1 MLFDVETQNVPA
13 ATRKQLNLQAGGLIF
28 TILAV
33 AALQLPWRLERWSVL
48 EWGGVG
54 ALVAFA
60 VAFGA
65 TVLMIEYGAGFLE
78 RILLILLQITIV
90 VIAFDRL
97 RYYPGIAFTVPALL
111 IVVATQIA
119 TLFRDWVAMVLVVVS
134 SVAFWAV
141 SLLHMPWP
149 GNVLPTLVLV
159 AFQLYA
165 VSIITSRVEVD
176 RARGELARS
185 NAELVSMQSF
195 VAETV
200 RDRERLRIARDLH
213 DVTGHK
219 LTALKINLQI
229 MQQQPRVPED
239 AQLRDLVDRAAQI
252 ADDLLAD
259 TRVIVRQISGAEGL
273 ALGEALNKLANLLPE
288 GMITV
293 EFEENLRV
301 QSGEVARLLLRAGQE
316 GVSNALR
323 HGGATRIRLSLRRI
337 ADRFVLRVVDN
348 GRGLR
353 GKPAGFGRSQLA
365 ARVQE
370 LGGEYRLVDQ
380 AAAGGSG
387 CELEITLPD
396 GAAPSG

>member
-1 MLFDVETQNVPA
+1 MLFDLETQNVPT
-13 ATRKQLNLQAGGLIF
+13 ATRKQLNLQAAVLIF

-33 AALQLPWRLERWSVL
+33 AALQLPWRLEDWTAL

-54 ALVAFA
+54 ALVSFA
-60 VAFGA
+60 AAFGA
-65 TVLMIEYGAGFLE
+65 TVLMIEYGANSIE
-78 RILLILLQITIV
+78 RILLILLQIAIV
-90 VIAFDRL
+90 VIAFDRF
-97 RYYPGIAFTVPALL
+97 RNYPGLVYTVPALL
-111 IVVATQIA
+111 IVVATQFA
-119 TLFRDWVAMVLVVVS
+119 TLFRDWVATLLIVIS
-134 SVAFWAV
+134 SLAFWGV
-141 SLLHMPWP
+141 SLINMPWP
-149 GNVLPTLVLV
+149 GALLPTLVLI
-159 AFQLYA
+159 AFQGYA
-165 VSIITSRVEVD
+165 VSIIASRVEVD

-229 MQQQPRVPED
+229 MQQRVKDNAE
-239 AQLRDLVDRAAQI
+239 LRDFVDRSAQI
-252 ADDLLAD
+252 ADDLLSD

-273 ALGEALNKLANLLPE
+273 ALGESLTKLASLLPD

-293 EFEENLRV
+293 ELEDGLRV

-316 GVSNALR
+316 GTSNALR
-323 HGGATRIRLSLRRI
+323 HGGANRIQLSLRRI
-337 ADRFVLRVVDN
+337 ADRFVMRIIDN

-365 ARVQE
+365 ARVKE
-370 LGGEYRLVDQ
+370 LNGEYRLIDH
-380 AAAGGSG
+380 AATGGTG

-396 GAAPSG
+396 EASPNA

>member
-1 MLFDVETQNVPA
+1 MLFDLESQNVPA
-13 ATRKQLNLQAGGLIF
+13 ATRKQLNLQAAGLIL

-33 AALQLPWRLERWSVL
+33 AALQLPWRLEDWTVL

-60 VAFGA
+60 IAFGA
-65 TVLMIEYGAGFLE
+65 TVLMIEYGANSLE

-90 VIAFDRL
+90 VIAFDRF
-97 RYYPGIAFTVPALL
+97 RNYPGLVYTVPALL
-111 IVVATQIA
+111 IVVATQFA
-119 TLFRDWVAMVLVVVS
+119 TLFRDWVATLLIVIS
-134 SVAFWAV
+134 SLAFWGV
-141 SLLHMPWP
+141 SLINMPWP
-149 GNVLPTLVLV
+149 GALLPTLVLI
-159 AFQLYA
+159 AFQGYA
-165 VSIITSRVEVD
+165 VSIIASRVEVD

-229 MQQQPRVPED
+229 MQQRVKDNAE
-239 AQLRDLVDRAAQI
+239 LRDFVDRSAQI
-252 ADDLLAD
+252 ADDLLSD

-273 ALGEALNKLANLLPE
+273 ALNEALQKLATLLPE

-293 EFEENLRV
+293 ELEDDLRV

-323 HGGATRIRLSLRRI
+323 HGGATRIQLSLRRI
-337 ADRFVLRVVDN
+337 ADRFVLRIIDN

-365 ARVQE
+365 ARVKD
-370 LGGEYRLVDQ
+370 LNGEYRLLDH
-380 AAAGGSG
+380 AATGGSG

-396 GAAPSG
+396 EASPNA

>member
-1 MLFDVETQNVPA
+1 MLFDLESQNVPA
-13 ATRKQLNLQAGGLIF
+13 ATRKQLNLQAAGLIL

-33 AALQLPWRLERWSVL
+33 AALQLPWRLEDWTVL

-60 VAFGA
+60 IAFGA
-65 TVLMIEYGAGFLE
+65 TVLMIEYGANSLE

-90 VIAFDRL
+90 VIAFDRF
-97 RYYPGIAFTVPALL
+97 RNYPGLVYTVPALL
-111 IVVATQIA
+111 IVVATQFA
-119 TLFRDWVAMVLVVVS
+119 TLFRDWVATLLIVIS
-134 SVAFWAV
+134 SLAFWGV
-141 SLLHMPWP
+141 SLINMPWP
-149 GNVLPTLVLV
+149 GALLPTLVLI
-159 AFQLYA
+159 AFQGYA
-165 VSIITSRVEVD
+165 VSIIASRVEVD

-229 MQQQPRVPED
+229 MQQRVKDNAE
-239 AQLRDLVDRAAQI
+239 LRDFVDRSAQI
-252 ADDLLAD
+252 ADDLLSD

-273 ALGEALNKLANLLPE
+273 ALNEALQKLATLLPE

-293 EFEENLRV
+293 ELEDDLRV

-323 HGGATRIRLSLRRI
+323 HGGATRIQLSLRRI
-337 ADRFVLRVVDN
+337 ADRFVLRIIDN

-365 ARVQE
+365 ARVKD
-370 LGGEYRLVDQ
+370 LNGEYRLLDH
-380 AAAGGSG
+380 AASGGSG

-396 GAAPSG
+396 EAAPNA

>member
-1 MLFDVETQNVPA
+1 MLFDLETQNVPA
-13 ATRKQLNLQAGGLIF
+13 ETRKQLNLQALGLIL

-33 AALQLPWRLERWSVL
+33 AALQLPWRLEDWSAL

-54 ALVAFA
+54 ALLAFT

-65 TVLMIEYGAGFLE
+65 TVLMIEYGANSIE
-78 RILLILLQITIV
+78 RVLLILLQITIV
-90 VIAFDRL
+90 VIAFDRF
-97 RYYPGIAFTVPALL
+97 RNYPGLMYTVPALL

-119 TLFRDWVAMVLVVVS
+119 TLFRDWVATLLIVIS
-134 SVAFWAV
+134 SVAFWGV
-141 SLLHMPWP
+141 SLINMPWP
-149 GNVLPTLVLV
+149 GAILPTLVLI
-159 AFQLYA
+159 AFQGYA
-165 VSIITSRVEVD
+165 VSIIASRIEVD

-229 MQQQPRVPED
+229 MQQRVKESPELKD
-239 AQLRDLVDRAAQI
+239 FVDRSAQI

-259 TRVIVRQISGAEGL
+259 TRIIVRQISDSEGL
-273 ALGEALNKLANLLPE
+273 ALKESLQKLATLLPD

-293 EFEENLRV
+293 ELEEGLRV
-301 QSGEVARLLLRAGQE
+301 QSGEVARLLLRASQE

-323 HGGATRIRLSLRRI
+323 HGGASRISLSLRRI
-337 ADRFVLRVVDN
+337 ADRFVLRVIDN

-365 ARVQE
+365 ARVKE
-370 LGGEYRLVDQ
+370 MAGEYRLTDH

-396 GAAPSG
+396 NAAPNA

>member
-1 MLFDVETQNVPA
+1 MLFDLESQNVPA
-13 ATRKQLNLQAGGLIF
+13 ATRKQLNLQAAGLIL

-33 AALQLPWRLERWSVL
+33 AALQLPWRLEDWTVL
-48 EWGGVG
+48 EWGGAG

-60 VAFGA
+60 IAFGA
-65 TVLMIEYGAGFLE
+65 TVLMIEYGANSLE

-90 VIAFDRL
+90 VIAFDRF
-97 RYYPGIAFTVPALL
+97 RDYPGLVYTVPALL
-111 IVVATQIA
+111 IVVATQFA
-119 TLFRDWVAMVLVVVS
+119 TLFRDWVATLLIVIS
-134 SVAFWAV
+134 SLAFWGV
-141 SLLHMPWP
+141 SLINMPWP
-149 GNVLPTLVLV
+149 GALLPTLVLI
-159 AFQLYA
+159 AFQGYA
-165 VSIITSRVEVD
+165 VSIIASRVEVD

-229 MQQQPRVPED
+229 MQQRVKDNAE
-239 AQLRDLVDRAAQI
+239 LRDFVDRSTQI
-252 ADDLLAD
+252 ADDLLSD
-259 TRVIVRQISGAEGL
+259 TRVIVRQISGSEGL
-273 ALGEALNKLANLLPE
+273 ALGESLQKLATLLPE

-293 EFEENLRV
+293 ELEEDLRV

-323 HGGATRIRLSLRRI
+323 HGGATRIQLSLRKI
-337 ADRFVLRVVDN
+337 ADRFVLRIIDN

-365 ARVQE
+365 ARVKD
-370 LGGEYRLVDQ
+370 LNGEYRLIDH
-380 AAAGGSG
+380 AATGGTG

-396 GAAPSG
+396 EASPNA

>member
-1 MLFDVETQNVPA
+1 MLFDLETQNVPA
-13 ATRKQLNLQAGGLIF
+13 ATRKQLNLQAAGLIF

-33 AALQLPWRLERWSVL
+33 AALQLPWRLEDWTLL

-54 ALVAFA
+54 ALVSFA
-60 VAFGA
+60 AAFGA
-65 TVLMIEYGAGFLE
+65 TVLMIEYGANSIE
-78 RILLILLQITIV
+78 RILLILLQIAIV
-90 VIAFDRL
+90 VIAFDRF
-97 RYYPGIAFTVPALL
+97 RNYPGLVYTVPALL
-111 IVVATQIA
+111 IVVATQFA
-119 TLFRDWVAMVLVVVS
+119 TLFRDWVATLLIVIS
-134 SVAFWAV
+134 SLAFWGV
-141 SLLHMPWP
+141 SLINMPWP
-149 GNVLPTLVLV
+149 GALLPTLVLI
-159 AFQLYA
+159 AFQGYA
-165 VSIITSRVEVD
+165 VSIIASRVEVD

-229 MQQQPRVPED
+229 MQQRVKDNAE
-239 AQLRDLVDRAAQI
+239 LRDFVDRSAQI
-252 ADDLLAD
+252 ADDLLSD

-273 ALGEALNKLANLLPE
+273 ALGESLTKLASLLPD

-293 EFEENLRV
+293 ELEEGLRV

-316 GVSNALR
+316 GTSNALR
-323 HGGATRIRLSLRRI
+323 HGGANRIQLSLRRI
-337 ADRFVLRVVDN
+337 ADRFVMRIIDN

-365 ARVQE
+365 ARVKE
-370 LGGEYRLVDQ
+370 LNGEYRLIDH
-380 AAAGGSG
+380 AATGGTG

-396 GAAPSG
+396 EASPNA

>member
-1 MLFDVETQNVPA
+1 MLFDLESQNVPA
-13 ATRKQLNLQAGGLIF
+13 ATRKQLNLQAAGLIL

-33 AALQLPWRLERWSVL
+33 AALQLPWRLEDWTVL

-60 VAFGA
+60 IAFGA
-65 TVLMIEYGAGFLE
+65 TVLMIEYGANSLE

-90 VIAFDRL
+90 VIAFDRF
-97 RYYPGIAFTVPALL
+97 RNYPGLVYTVPALL
-111 IVVATQIA
+111 IVVATQFA
-119 TLFRDWVAMVLVVVS
+119 TLFRDWVATLLIVIS
-134 SVAFWAV
+134 SLAFWGV
-141 SLLHMPWP
+141 SLINMPWP
-149 GNVLPTLVLV
+149 GALLPTLVLI
-159 AFQLYA
+159 AFQGYA
-165 VSIITSRVEVD
+165 VSIIASRVEVD

-229 MQQQPRVPED
+229 MQQRVKDSPELKD
-239 AQLRDLVDRAAQI
+239 FVDRSAQI

-273 ALGEALNKLANLLPE
+273 ALNESLQKLATLLPE

-293 EFEENLRV
+293 ELEDDLRV

-323 HGGATRIRLSLRRI
+323 HGGATRIQLSLRRI
-337 ADRFVLRVVDN
+337 ADRFVLRIIDN

-365 ARVQE
+365 ARVKD
-370 LGGEYRLVDQ
+370 LNGDYRLIDH
-380 AAAGGSG
+380 AAAGGTG
-387 CELEITLPD
+387 CELEITLTDEASPN
-396 GAAPSG
+396 A

>member
-1 MLFDVETQNVPA
+1 MLFDLETQNVPA
-13 ATRKQLNLQAGGLIF
+13 ATRKQLNLQAAGLIL

-33 AALQLPWRLERWSVL
+33 AALQLPWRLEAWTVL

-54 ALVAFA
+54 ALIAFA
-60 VAFGA
+60 IAFGA
-65 TVLMIEYGAGFLE
+65 TVLMIEYGANSLE

-90 VIAFDRL
+90 VIAFDRF
-97 RYYPGIAFTVPALL
+97 RNYPGLVYTVPALL
-111 IVVATQIA
+111 IVVATQFA
-119 TLFRDWVAMVLVVVS
+119 TLFRDWVATLLIVIS
-134 SVAFWAV
+134 SLAFWGV
-141 SLLHMPWP
+141 SLINMPWP
-149 GNVLPTLVLV
+149 GALLPTLVLI
-159 AFQLYA
+159 AFQGYA
-165 VSIITSRVEVD
+165 VSIIASRVEVD

-229 MQQQPRVPED
+229 MQQRVKDNQE
-239 AQLRDLVDRAAQI
+239 LRDFVDRSAQI
-252 ADDLLAD
+252 ADDLLSD
-259 TRVIVRQISGAEGL
+259 TRIIVRQISGSEGL
-273 ALGEALNKLANLLPE
+273 ALNESLQKLATLLPE

-293 EFEENLRV
+293 ELEEDLRV

-323 HGGATRIRLSLRRI
+323 HGGATRIQLSLRKI
-337 ADRFVLRVVDN
+337 ADRFVLRILDN

-365 ARVQE
+365 ARVKD
-370 LGGEYRLVDQ
+370 LNGEYRLIDH
-380 AAAGGSG
+380 AATGGSG

-396 GAAPSG
+396 EGSPNA

>member
-1 MLFDVETQNVPA
+1 MLFDLETQNVPT
-13 ATRKQLNLQAGGLIF
+13 ATRKQLNLQAAVLIF

-33 AALQLPWRLERWSVL
+33 AALQLPWRLEDWTAL

-54 ALVAFA
+54 ALVSFA
-60 VAFGA
+60 AAFGA
-65 TVLMIEYGAGFLE
+65 TVLMIEYGANSIE
-78 RILLILLQITIV
+78 RILLILLQIAIV
-90 VIAFDRL
+90 VIAFDRF
-97 RYYPGIAFTVPALL
+97 RNYPGLVYTVPALL
-111 IVVATQIA
+111 IVVATQFA
-119 TLFRDWVAMVLVVVS
+119 TLFRDWVATLLIVIS
-134 SVAFWAV
+134 SLAFWGV
-141 SLLHMPWP
+141 SLINMPWP
-149 GNVLPTLVLV
+149 GALLPTLVLI
-159 AFQLYA
+159 AFQGYA
-165 VSIITSRVEVD
+165 VSIIASRVEVD

-229 MQQQPRVPED
+229 MQQRVKDNAE
-239 AQLRDLVDRAAQI
+239 LRDFVDRSAQI
-252 ADDLLAD
+252 ADDLLSD

-273 ALGEALNKLANLLPE
+273 ALGESLAKLASLLPD

-293 EFEENLRV
+293 ELEDGLRV

-316 GVSNALR
+316 GTSNALR
-323 HGGATRIRLSLRRI
+323 HGGANRIQLSLRRI
-337 ADRFVLRVVDN
+337 ADRFVMRIIDN

-365 ARVQE
+365 ARVKE
-370 LGGEYRLVDQ
+370 LNGEYRLIDH
-380 AAAGGSG
+380 AATGGTG

-396 GAAPSG
+396 EASPNA

>member
-1 MLFDVETQNVPA
+1 MLFDLETQNVPA
-13 ATRKQLNLQAGGLIF
+13 ATRKQLNLQAAVLIF

-33 AALQLPWRLERWSVL
+33 AALQLPWRLEDWTAL

-54 ALVAFA
+54 ALVSFA
-60 VAFGA
+60 AVFGA
-65 TVLMIEYGAGFLE
+65 TVLMIEYGANSIE
-78 RILLILLQITIV
+78 RILLILLQIAIV
-90 VIAFDRL
+90 VIAFDRF
-97 RYYPGIAFTVPALL
+97 RNYPGLVYTVPALL
-111 IVVATQIA
+111 IVVATQFA
-119 TLFRDWVAMVLVVVS
+119 TLFRDWVATLLIVIS
-134 SVAFWAV
+134 SLAFWGV
-141 SLLHMPWP
+141 SLINMPWP
-149 GNVLPTLVLV
+149 GALLPTLVLI
-159 AFQLYA
+159 AFQGYA
-165 VSIITSRVEVD
+165 VSIIASRVEVD

-229 MQQQPRVPED
+229 MQQRVKDNAE
-239 AQLRDLVDRAAQI
+239 LRDFVDRAAQI
-252 ADDLLAD
+252 ADDLLSD

-273 ALGEALNKLANLLPE
+273 ALGESLTKLASLLPD

-293 EFEENLRV
+293 ELEEGLRV

-316 GVSNALR
+316 GTSNALR
-323 HGGATRIRLSLRRI
+323 HGGANRIQLSLRRI
-337 ADRFVLRVVDN
+337 ADRFVMRIIDN

-365 ARVQE
+365 ARVKE
-370 LGGEYRLVDQ
+370 LNGEYRLIDH
-380 AAAGGSG
+380 AATGGTG

-396 GAAPSG
+396 EVSPNA

>member
-1 MLFDVETQNVPA
+1 MLFDLETQNVPA
-13 ATRKQLNLQAGGLIF
+13 ATRKQLNLQAAGLIL

-33 AALQLPWRLERWSVL
+33 AALQLPWRLEAWTVL

-54 ALVAFA
+54 ALIAFA
-60 VAFGA
+60 IAFGA
-65 TVLMIEYGAGFLE
+65 TVLMIEYGANSLE

-90 VIAFDRL
+90 VIAFDRF
-97 RYYPGIAFTVPALL
+97 RNYPGLVYTVPALL
-111 IVVATQIA
+111 IVVATQFA
-119 TLFRDWVAMVLVVVS
+119 TLFRDWVATLLIVIS
-134 SVAFWAV
+134 SLAFWGV
-141 SLLHMPWP
+141 SLINMPWP
-149 GNVLPTLVLV
+149 GALLPTLVLI
-159 AFQLYA
+159 AFQGYA
-165 VSIITSRVEVD
+165 VSIIASRVEVD

-229 MQQQPRVPED
+229 MQQRVKDNVE
-239 AQLRDLVDRAAQI
+239 LRDFVDRSAQI
-252 ADDLLAD
+252 ADDLLSD
-259 TRVIVRQISGAEGL
+259 TRIIVRQISGAEGL
-273 ALGEALNKLANLLPE
+273 ALNESLQKLATLLPE

-293 EFEENLRV
+293 ELEEDLRV

-323 HGGATRIRLSLRRI
+323 HGGATRIQLSLRKI
-337 ADRFVLRVVDN
+337 ADRFVLRILDN

-365 ARVQE
+365 ARVKD
-370 LGGEYRLVDQ
+370 LNGEYRLIDH
-380 AAAGGSG
+380 AATGGSG

-396 GAAPSG
+396 EGSPNA

>member
-1 MLFDVETQNVPA
+1 MLFDLETQNVPA
-13 ATRKQLNLQAGGLIF
+13 ATRKQLNLQAAGLIF

-33 AALQLPWRLERWSVL
+33 AALQLPWRLEDWTLL

-54 ALVAFA
+54 ALVSFA
-60 VAFGA
+60 AVFGA
-65 TVLMIEYGAGFLE
+65 TVLMIEYGANSIE
-78 RILLILLQITIV
+78 RILLILLQIAIV
-90 VIAFDRL
+90 VIAFDRF
-97 RYYPGIAFTVPALL
+97 RNYPGLVYTVPALL
-111 IVVATQIA
+111 IVVATQFA
-119 TLFRDWVAMVLVVVS
+119 TLFRDWVATLLIVIS
-134 SVAFWAV
+134 SLAFWGV
-141 SLLHMPWP
+141 SLINMPWP
-149 GNVLPTLVLV
+149 GALLPTLVLI
-159 AFQLYA
+159 AFQGYA
-165 VSIITSRVEVD
+165 VSIIASRVEVD

-229 MQQQPRVPED
+229 MQQRVKDNAE
-239 AQLRDLVDRAAQI
+239 LRDFVDRSAQI
-252 ADDLLAD
+252 ADDLLSD

-273 ALGEALNKLANLLPE
+273 ALGESLAKLASLLPD

-293 EFEENLRV
+293 ELEDGLRV

-316 GVSNALR
+316 GTSNALR
-323 HGGATRIRLSLRRI
+323 HGGANRIQLSLRRI
-337 ADRFVLRVVDN
+337 ADRFVMRIIDN

-365 ARVQE
+365 ARVKE
-370 LGGEYRLVDQ
+370 LNGEYRLIDH
-380 AAAGGSG
+380 AATGGTG

-396 GAAPSG
+396 EASPNA

>member
-1 MLFDVETQNVPA
+1 MLFDLETQNVPA
-13 ATRKQLNLQAGGLIF
+13 ATRKQLNLQAAGLIF

-33 AALQLPWRLERWSVL
+33 AALQLPWRLEDWTVL

-65 TVLMIEYGAGFLE
+65 TVLMIEYGANSIE
-78 RILLILLQITIV
+78 RILLILLQIAIV
-90 VIAFDRL
+90 VIAFDRF
-97 RYYPGIAFTVPALL
+97 RNYPGLVYTVPALL
-111 IVVATQIA
+111 IVVATQFA
-119 TLFRDWVAMVLVVVS
+119 TLFRDWVATLLIVVS
-134 SVAFWAV
+134 SLAFWGV
-141 SLLHMPWP
+141 SLINMPWP
-149 GNVLPTLVLV
+149 GALLPTLVLI
-159 AFQLYA
+159 AFQGYA
-165 VSIITSRVEVD
+165 VSIISSRVEVD

-229 MQQQPRVPED
+229 MQQRVKDNQE
-239 AQLRDLVDRAAQI
+239 LRDFVDRSAQI

-273 ALGEALNKLANLLPE
+273 ALNEALQKLATLLPE

-293 EFEENLRV
+293 ELEEDLRV

-323 HGGATRIRLSLRRI
+323 HGGATRIQLSLRRI
-337 ADRFVLRVVDN
+337 ADRFVLRILDN

-365 ARVQE
+365 ARVKD
-370 LGGEYRLVDQ
+370 LNGEYRLIDH
-380 AAAGGSG
+380 AASGGSG
-387 CELEITLPD
+387 CELEITVAD
-396 GAAPSG
+396 EAPPNG

>member
-1 MLFDVETQNVPA
+1 MLFDLETQNVPT
-13 ATRKQLNLQAGGLIF
+13 ATRKQLNLQAAVLIF

-33 AALQLPWRLERWSVL
+33 AALQLPWRLEDWTAL

-54 ALVAFA
+54 ALVSFA
-60 VAFGA
+60 AAFGA
-65 TVLMIEYGAGFLE
+65 TVLMIEYGANSIE
-78 RILLILLQITIV
+78 RILLILLQIAIV
-90 VIAFDRL
+90 VIAFDRF
-97 RYYPGIAFTVPALL
+97 RNYPGLVYTVPALL
-111 IVVATQIA
+111 IVVATQFA
-119 TLFRDWVAMVLVVVS
+119 TLFRDWVATLLIVIS
-134 SVAFWAV
+134 SLAFWGV
-141 SLLHMPWP
+141 SLINMPWP
-149 GNVLPTLVLV
+149 GALLPTLVLI
-159 AFQLYA
+159 AFQGYA
-165 VSIITSRVEVD
+165 VSIIASRVEVD

-229 MQQQPRVPED
+229 MQQRVKDNAE
-239 AQLRDLVDRAAQI
+239 LRDFVDRSAQI
-252 ADDLLAD
+252 ADDLLSD

-273 ALGEALNKLANLLPE
+273 ALGESLTKLASLLPD

-293 EFEENLRV
+293 ELEEGLRV

-316 GVSNALR
+316 GTSNALR
-323 HGGATRIRLSLRRI
+323 HGGANRIQLSLRRI
-337 ADRFVLRVVDN
+337 ADRFVMRIIDN

-365 ARVQE
+365 ARVKE
-370 LGGEYRLVDQ
+370 LNGEYRLIDH
-380 AAAGGSG
+380 AATGGTG

-396 GAAPSG
+396 EASPNT

>member
-1 MLFDVETQNVPA
+1 MLFDLESQNVPA
-13 ATRKQLNLQAGGLIF
+13 ATRKQLNLQAAGLIL

-33 AALQLPWRLERWSVL
+33 AALQLPWRLEDWTVL

-60 VAFGA
+60 IAFGA
-65 TVLMIEYGAGFLE
+65 TVLMIEYGANSLE

-90 VIAFDRL
+90 VIAFDRF
-97 RYYPGIAFTVPALL
+97 RNYPGLVYTVPALL
-111 IVVATQIA
+111 IVVATQFA
-119 TLFRDWVAMVLVVVS
+119 TLFRDWVATLLIVIS
-134 SVAFWAV
+134 SLAFWGV
-141 SLLHMPWP
+141 SLINMPWP
-149 GNVLPTLVLV
+149 GALLPTLVLI
-159 AFQLYA
+159 AFQGYA
-165 VSIITSRVEVD
+165 VSIIASRVEVD

-229 MQQQPRVPED
+229 MQQRVKDNQE
-239 AQLRDLVDRAAQI
+239 LRDFVDRSAQI

-259 TRVIVRQISGAEGL
+259 TRIIVRQISGAEGL
-273 ALGEALNKLANLLPE
+273 ALNEALQKLATLLPE

-293 EFEENLRV
+293 ELEDDLRV

-323 HGGATRIRLSLRRI
+323 HGGATRIQLSLRRI
-337 ADRFVLRVVDN
+337 ADRFVLRIIDN

-365 ARVQE
+365 ARVKD
-370 LGGEYRLVDQ
+370 LNGDYRLIDH
-380 AAAGGSG
+380 AAAGGTG
-387 CELEITLPD
+387 CELEITLTDEASPN
-396 GAAPSG
+396 A

>member
-1 MLFDVETQNVPA
+1 MLFDLETQNVPA
-13 ATRKQLNLQAGGLIF
+13 ATRKQLNLQAAGLIL

-33 AALQLPWRLERWSVL
+33 AALQLPWRLEAWTVL

-54 ALVAFA
+54 ALIAFA
-60 VAFGA
+60 IAFGA
-65 TVLMIEYGAGFLE
+65 TVLMIEYGANSLE

-90 VIAFDRL
+90 VIAFDRF
-97 RYYPGIAFTVPALL
+97 RNYPGLVYTVPALL
-111 IVVATQIA
+111 IVVATQFA
-119 TLFRDWVAMVLVVVS
+119 TLFRDWVATLLIVIS
-134 SVAFWAV
+134 SLAFWGV
-141 SLLHMPWP
+141 SLINMPWP
-149 GNVLPTLVLV
+149 GALLPTLVLI
-159 AFQLYA
+159 AFQGYA
-165 VSIITSRVEVD
+165 VSIIASRVEVD

-229 MQQQPRVPED
+229 MQQRVKDNAE
-239 AQLRDLVDRAAQI
+239 LRDFVDRSAQI
-252 ADDLLAD
+252 ADDLLSD
-259 TRVIVRQISGAEGL
+259 TRIIVRQISGSEGL
-273 ALGEALNKLANLLPE
+273 ALNESLQKLATLLPE

-293 EFEENLRV
+293 ELEEDLRV

-323 HGGATRIRLSLRRI
+323 HGGATRIQLSLRKI
-337 ADRFVLRVVDN
+337 ADRFVLRILDN

-365 ARVQE
+365 ARVKD
-370 LGGEYRLVDQ
+370 LNGEYRLIDH
-380 AAAGGSG
+380 AATGGSG

-396 GAAPSG
+396 EASPNA

>member
-1 MLFDVETQNVPA
+1 MLFDLETQNVPA
-13 ATRKQLNLQAGGLIF
+13 ATRKQLNLQAAVLIF

-33 AALQLPWRLERWSVL
+33 AALQLPWRLEDWTAL

-54 ALVAFA
+54 ALVSFA
-60 VAFGA
+60 AVFGA
-65 TVLMIEYGAGFLE
+65 TVLMIEYGANSIE
-78 RILLILLQITIV
+78 RILLILLQIAIV
-90 VIAFDRL
+90 VIAFDRF
-97 RYYPGIAFTVPALL
+97 RNYPGLVYTVPALL
-111 IVVATQIA
+111 IVVATQFA
-119 TLFRDWVAMVLVVVS
+119 TLFRDWVATLLIVIS
-134 SVAFWAV
+134 SLAFWGV
-141 SLLHMPWP
+141 SLINMPWP
-149 GNVLPTLVLV
+149 GALLPTLVLI
-159 AFQLYA
+159 AFQGYA
-165 VSIITSRVEVD
+165 VSIIASRVEVD

-229 MQQQPRVPED
+229 MQQRVKDNAE
-239 AQLRDLVDRAAQI
+239 LRDFVDRAAQI
-252 ADDLLAD
+252 ADDLLSD

-273 ALGEALNKLANLLPE
+273 ALGESLTKLASLLPD

-293 EFEENLRV
+293 ELEEGLRV

-316 GVSNALR
+316 GTSNALR
-323 HGGATRIRLSLRRI
+323 HGGANRIQLGLRRI
-337 ADRFVLRVVDN
+337 ADRFVMRIIDN

-365 ARVQE
+365 ARVKE
-370 LGGEYRLVDQ
+370 LNGEYRLIDH
-380 AAAGGSG
+380 AATGGTG

-396 GAAPSG
+396 EASPNA

>member
-1 MLFDVETQNVPA
+1 MLFDLETQNVPA
-13 ATRKQLNLQAGGLIF
+13 ATRKQLNLQAAGLIF

-33 AALQLPWRLERWSVL
+33 AALQLPWRLEEWTLL

-54 ALVAFA
+54 ALVSFA
-60 VAFGA
+60 AAFGA
-65 TVLMIEYGAGFLE
+65 TVLMIEYGANSIE
-78 RILLILLQITIV
+78 RILLILLQIAIV
-90 VIAFDRL
+90 VIAFDRF
-97 RYYPGIAFTVPALL
+97 RNYPGLVYTVPALL
-111 IVVATQIA
+111 IVVATQFA
-119 TLFRDWVAMVLVVVS
+119 TLFRDWVATLLIVIS
-134 SVAFWAV
+134 SLAFWGV
-141 SLLHMPWP
+141 SLINMPWP
-149 GNVLPTLVLV
+149 GALLPTLVLI
-159 AFQLYA
+159 AFQGYA
-165 VSIITSRVEVD
+165 VSIIASRVEVD

-229 MQQQPRVPED
+229 MQQRVKDNAE
-239 AQLRDLVDRAAQI
+239 LRDFVDRSAQI
-252 ADDLLAD
+252 ADDLLSD

-273 ALGEALNKLANLLPE
+273 ALGESLTKLASLLPD

-293 EFEENLRV
+293 ELEEGLRV

-316 GVSNALR
+316 GTSNALR
-323 HGGATRIRLSLRRI
+323 HGGANRIQLSLRRI
-337 ADRFVLRVVDN
+337 ADRFVMRIIDN

-365 ARVQE
+365 ARVKE
-370 LGGEYRLVDQ
+370 LNGEYRLIDH
-380 AAAGGSG
+380 AATGGTG

-396 GAAPSG
+396 EASPNA

>member
-1 MLFDVETQNVPA
+1 MLFDLETQNVPA
-13 ATRKQLNLQAGGLIF
+13 ATRKQLNLQAAGLIL

-33 AALQLPWRLERWSVL
+33 AALQLPWRLEAWTVL

-54 ALVAFA
+54 ALIAFA
-60 VAFGA
+60 IAFGA
-65 TVLMIEYGAGFLE
+65 TVLMIEYGANSLE

-90 VIAFDRL
+90 VIAFDRF
-97 RYYPGIAFTVPALL
+97 RNYPGLVYTVPALL
-111 IVVATQIA
+111 IVVATQFA
-119 TLFRDWVAMVLVVVS
+119 TLFRDWVATLLIVIS
-134 SVAFWAV
+134 SLAFWGV
-141 SLLHMPWP
+141 SLINMPWP
-149 GNVLPTLVLV
+149 GALLPTLVLI
-159 AFQLYA
+159 AFQGYA
-165 VSIITSRVEVD
+165 VSIIASRVEVD

-229 MQQQPRVPED
+229 MQQRVKDNVE
-239 AQLRDLVDRAAQI
+239 LRDFVDRSAQI
-252 ADDLLAD
+252 ADDLLSD
-259 TRVIVRQISGAEGL
+259 TRIIVRQISGSEGL
-273 ALGEALNKLANLLPE
+273 ALNESLQKLATLLPE

-293 EFEENLRV
+293 ELEEDLRV

-323 HGGATRIRLSLRRI
+323 HGGATRIQLSLRKI
-337 ADRFVLRVVDN
+337 ADRFVLRILDN

-365 ARVQE
+365 ARVKD
-370 LGGEYRLVDQ
+370 LNGEYRLIDH
-380 AAAGGSG
+380 AATGGSG

-396 GAAPSG
+396 EGSPNA

>member
-1 MLFDVETQNVPA
+1 MLFDLETQNVPA
-13 ATRKQLNLQAGGLIF
+13 ATRKQLNLQAAGLIF

-33 AALQLPWRLERWSVL
+33 AALQLPWRLEDWTVL

-65 TVLMIEYGAGFLE
+65 TVLMIEYGANFIE
-78 RILLILLQITIV
+78 RVLLILLQIAIV
-90 VIAFDRL
+90 VIAFDRF
-97 RYYPGIAFTVPALL
+97 RNYPGLLYTVPALL

-119 TLFRDWVAMVLVVVS
+119 TLFRDVVATLLIVIASL
-134 SVAFWAV
+134 AFWGV
-141 SLLHMPWP
+141 SLINMPWP
-149 GNVLPTLVLV
+149 GALLPTLVLI
-159 AFQLYA
+159 AFQGYA
-165 VSIITSRVEVD
+165 VSIIASRVEVD

-195 VAETV
+195 VSETV

-229 MQQQPRVPED
+229 MQQRVKDSPELKD
-239 AQLRDLVDRAAQI
+239 FVDRSAQI

-273 ALGEALNKLANLLPE
+273 ALNESLQKLATLLPE

-293 EFEENLRV
+293 ELEEDLRV

-323 HGGATRIRLSLRRI
+323 HGGATRIQLALRRI
-337 ADRFVLRVVDN
+337 SDRFVLRIIDN

-365 ARVQE
+365 ARVKD
-370 LGGEYRLVDQ
+370 LNGEYRLIDH

-387 CELEITLPD
+387 CELEITVPD
-396 GAAPSG
+396 EAPPSG

>member
-1 MLFDVETQNVPA
+1 MLFDLETQNVPA
-13 ATRKQLNLQAGGLIF
+13 ATRKQLNLQAAGLIL

-33 AALQLPWRLERWSVL
+33 AALQLPWRLEAWTVL

-54 ALVAFA
+54 ALIAFA
-60 VAFGA
+60 IAFGA
-65 TVLMIEYGAGFLE
+65 TVLMIEYGANSLE

-90 VIAFDRL
+90 VIAFDRF
-97 RYYPGIAFTVPALL
+97 RNYPGLVYTVPALL
-111 IVVATQIA
+111 IVVATQFA
-119 TLFRDWVAMVLVVVS
+119 TLFRDWVATLLIVIS
-134 SVAFWAV
+134 SLAFWGV
-141 SLLHMPWP
+141 SLINMPWP
-149 GNVLPTLVLV
+149 GALLPTLVLI
-159 AFQLYA
+159 AFQGYA
-165 VSIITSRVEVD
+165 VSIIASRVEVD

-229 MQQQPRVPED
+229 MQQRVKDNAE
-239 AQLRDLVDRAAQI
+239 LRDFVDRSAQI
-252 ADDLLAD
+252 ADDLLSD
-259 TRVIVRQISGAEGL
+259 TRIIVRQISGAEGL
-273 ALGEALNKLANLLPE
+273 ALNESLQKLATLLPE

-293 EFEENLRV
+293 ELEEDLRV

-323 HGGATRIRLSLRRI
+323 HGGATRIQLSLRKI
-337 ADRFVLRVVDN
+337 ADRFVLRILDN

-365 ARVQE
+365 ARVKD
-370 LGGEYRLVDQ
+370 LNGEYRLIDH
-380 AAAGGSG
+380 AATGGSG

-396 GAAPSG
+396 EGSPNA

>member
-1 MLFDVETQNVPA
+1 MLFDLETQDVPA
-13 ATRKQLNLQAGGLIF
+13 ATRKQLNLQAAGLIL

-33 AALQLPWRLERWSVL
+33 AALQLPWPLERWTAL

-54 ALVAFA
+54 ALLAFA

-65 TVLMIEYGAGFLE
+65 TVLMIGYGANAIE
-78 RILLILLQITIV
+78 RVLLILLQITIV
-90 VIAFDRL
+90 VIAFDRF
-97 RYYPGIAFTVPALL
+97 RDYPGLMYTVPALL
-111 IVVATQIA
+111 IVVATQVA
-119 TLFRDWVAMVLVVVS
+119 TLFRDWVATLLIVIS
-134 SVAFWAV
+134 SLAFWGV
-141 SLLHMPWP
+141 SLINMPWP
-149 GNVLPTLVLV
+149 GALLPTLVLI
-159 AFQLYA
+159 AFQGYA
-165 VSIITSRVEVD
+165 VSIISSRVEVD

-229 MQQQPRVPED
+229 MQQRAAADP
-239 AQLRDLVDRAAQI
+239 QLAEFVDRSAQI
-252 ADDLLAD
+252 ADDLLTD
-259 TRVIVRQISGAEGL
+259 TRMIVRQISDSEGL
-273 ALGEALNKLANLLPE
+273 ALNESLGKLGTLLPD

-293 EFEENLRV
+293 ELEEGLRV

-323 HGGATRIRLSLRRI
+323 HGGATRIQLSLRRI
-337 ADRFVLRVVDN
+337 ADRFVLRIIDN

-365 ARVQE
+365 ARVHE
-370 LGGEYRLVDQ
+370 LGGQYRLIDH

-396 GAAPSG
+396 GAVPNA

>member
-1 MLFDVETQNVPA
+1 MLFDLETQNVPA
-13 ATRKQLNLQAGGLIF
+13 ATRKQLNLQAAGLIF

-33 AALQLPWRLERWSVL
+33 AALQLPWRLEDWTLL

-54 ALVAFA
+54 ALVSFA
-60 VAFGA
+60 AAFGA
-65 TVLMIEYGAGFLE
+65 TVLMIEYGANSIE
-78 RILLILLQITIV
+78 RILLILLQIAIV
-90 VIAFDRL
+90 VIAFDRF
-97 RYYPGIAFTVPALL
+97 RNYPGLVYTVPALL
-111 IVVATQIA
+111 IVVATQFA
-119 TLFRDWVAMVLVVVS
+119 TLFRDWVATLLIVIS
-134 SVAFWAV
+134 SLAFWGV
-141 SLLHMPWP
+141 SLINMPWP
-149 GNVLPTLVLV
+149 GALLPTLVLI
-159 AFQLYA
+159 AFQGYA
-165 VSIITSRVEVD
+165 VSIIASRVEVD

-229 MQQQPRVPED
+229 MQQRVKDNAE
-239 AQLRDLVDRAAQI
+239 LRDFVDRSAQI
-252 ADDLLAD
+252 ADDLLSD

-273 ALGEALNKLANLLPE
+273 ALGESLAKLASLLPE

-293 EFEENLRV
+293 ELEDGLRV

-316 GVSNALR
+316 GTSNALR
-323 HGGATRIRLSLRRI
+323 HGGANRIQLSLRRI
-337 ADRFVLRVVDN
+337 ADRFVMRIIDN

-365 ARVQE
+365 ARVKE
-370 LGGEYRLVDQ
+370 LNGEYRLIDH
-380 AAAGGSG
+380 AATGGTG

-396 GAAPSG
+396 EASPNA

>member
-1 MLFDVETQNVPA
+1 MLFDLETQNVPA
-13 ATRKQLNLQAGGLIF
+13 ATRKQLNLQAAVLII

-33 AALQLPWRLERWSVL
+33 AALQLPWRLEDWTAL

-54 ALVAFA
+54 ALVSFA
-60 VAFGA
+60 AVFGA
-65 TVLMIEYGAGFLE
+65 TVLMIEYGANSIE
-78 RILLILLQITIV
+78 RILLILLQIAIV
-90 VIAFDRL
+90 VIAFDRF
-97 RYYPGIAFTVPALL
+97 RNYPGLVYTVPALL
-111 IVVATQIA
+111 IVVATQFA
-119 TLFRDWVAMVLVVVS
+119 TLFRDWVATLLIVIS
-134 SVAFWAV
+134 SLAFWGV
-141 SLLHMPWP
+141 SLINMPWP
-149 GNVLPTLVLV
+149 GALLPTLVLI
-159 AFQLYA
+159 AFQGYA
-165 VSIITSRVEVD
+165 VSIIASRVEVD

-229 MQQQPRVPED
+229 MQQRVKEN
-239 AQLRDLVDRAAQI
+239 AELRDFVDRSAQI
-252 ADDLLAD
+252 ADDLLSD

-273 ALGEALNKLANLLPE
+273 ALGESLTKLASLLPD

-293 EFEENLRV
+293 ELEEGLRV

-316 GVSNALR
+316 GTSNALR
-323 HGGATRIRLSLRRI
+323 HGGANRIQLSLRRI
-337 ADRFVLRVVDN
+337 ADRFVMRIIDN

-365 ARVQE
+365 ARVKE
-370 LGGEYRLVDQ
+370 LNGEYRLIDH
-380 AAAGGSG
+380 AATGGTG

-396 GAAPSG
+396 NAAPNA

>member
-1 MLFDVETQNVPA
+1 MLFDLETQNVPA
-13 ATRKQLNLQAGGLIF
+13 ATRKQLNLQAAGLIF

-33 AALQLPWRLERWSVL
+33 AALQLPWRLEEWTLL

-54 ALVAFA
+54 ALVSFA
-60 VAFGA
+60 AAFGA
-65 TVLMIEYGAGFLE
+65 TVLMIEYGANSIE
-78 RILLILLQITIV
+78 RILLILLQIAIV
-90 VIAFDRL
+90 VIAFDRF
-97 RYYPGIAFTVPALL
+97 RNYPGLVYTVPALL
-111 IVVATQIA
+111 IVVATQFA
-119 TLFRDWVAMVLVVVS
+119 TLFRDWVATLLIVIS
-134 SVAFWAV
+134 SLAFWGV
-141 SLLHMPWP
+141 SLINMPWP
-149 GNVLPTLVLV
+149 GALLPTLVLI
-159 AFQLYA
+159 AFQGYA
-165 VSIITSRVEVD
+165 VSIIASRVEVD

-229 MQQQPRVPED
+229 MQQRVKDNAE
-239 AQLRDLVDRAAQI
+239 LRDFVDRSAQI
-252 ADDLLAD
+252 ADDLLSD
-259 TRVIVRQISGAEGL
+259 TRIIVRQISGAEGL
-273 ALGEALNKLANLLPE
+273 ALNESLQKLATLLPE

-293 EFEENLRV
+293 ELEEDLRV

-323 HGGATRIRLSLRRI
+323 HGGATRIQLSLRKI
-337 ADRFVLRVVDN
+337 ADRFVLRILDN

-365 ARVQE
+365 ARVKD
-370 LGGEYRLVDQ
+370 LNGEYRLIDH
-380 AAAGGSG
+380 AATGGSG

-396 GAAPSG
+396 EGSPNA

>member
-1 MLFDVETQNVPA
+1 MLFDLETQNVPA
-13 ATRKQLNLQAGGLIF
+13 ATRKQLNLQAAGLIF

-33 AALQLPWRLERWSVL
+33 AALQLPWRLEEWTLL

-54 ALVAFA
+54 ALVSFA
-60 VAFGA
+60 AAFGA
-65 TVLMIEYGAGFLE
+65 TVLMIEYGANSIE
-78 RILLILLQITIV
+78 RILLILLQIAIV
-90 VIAFDRL
+90 VIAFDRF
-97 RYYPGIAFTVPALL
+97 RNYPGLVYTVPALL
-111 IVVATQIA
+111 IVVATQFA
-119 TLFRDWVAMVLVVVS
+119 TLFRDWVATLLIVIS
-134 SVAFWAV
+134 SLAFWGV
-141 SLLHMPWP
+141 SLINMPWP
-149 GNVLPTLVLV
+149 GALLPTLVLI
-159 AFQLYA
+159 AFQGYA
-165 VSIITSRVEVD
+165 VSIIASRVEVD

-229 MQQQPRVPED
+229 MQQRVKDNAE
-239 AQLRDLVDRAAQI
+239 LRDFVDRSAQI
-252 ADDLLAD
+252 ADDLLSD

-273 ALGEALNKLANLLPE
+273 ALGESLAKLASLLPD

-293 EFEENLRV
+293 ELEDGLRV

-316 GVSNALR
+316 GTSNALR
-323 HGGATRIRLSLRRI
+323 HGGANRIQLSLRRI
-337 ADRFVLRVVDN
+337 ADRFVMRIIDN

-365 ARVQE
+365 ARVKE
-370 LGGEYRLVDQ
+370 LNGEYRLIDH
-380 AAAGGSG
+380 AATGGTG

-396 GAAPSG
+396 EASPNA

>member
-1 MLFDVETQNVPA
+1 MLFDLETQNVPA
-13 ATRKQLNLQAGGLIF
+13 ATRKQLNLQAAVLIF

-33 AALQLPWRLERWSVL
+33 AALQLPWRLEDWTAL

-54 ALVAFA
+54 ALVSFA
-60 VAFGA
+60 AVFGA
-65 TVLMIEYGAGFLE
+65 TVLMIEYGANSLE

-90 VIAFDRL
+90 VIAFDRF
-97 RYYPGIAFTVPALL
+97 RNYPGLVYTVPALL
-111 IVVATQIA
+111 IVVATQFA
-119 TLFRDWVAMVLVVVS
+119 TLFRDWVATLLIVIS
-134 SVAFWAV
+134 SLAFWGV
-141 SLLHMPWP
+141 SLINMPWP
-149 GNVLPTLVLV
+149 GALLPTLVLI
-159 AFQLYA
+159 AFQGYA
-165 VSIITSRVEVD
+165 VSIIASRVEVD

-229 MQQQPRVPED
+229 MQQRVKDNAE
-239 AQLRDLVDRAAQI
+239 LRDFVDRAAQI
-252 ADDLLAD
+252 ADDLLSD

-273 ALGEALNKLANLLPE
+273 ALGESLTKLASLLPD

-293 EFEENLRV
+293 ELEEGLRV

-316 GVSNALR
+316 GTSNALR
-323 HGGATRIRLSLRRI
+323 HGGANRIQLSLRRI
-337 ADRFVLRVVDN
+337 ADRFVMRIIDN

-365 ARVQE
+365 ARVKE
-370 LGGEYRLVDQ
+370 LNGEYRLIDH
-380 AAAGGSG
+380 AATGGTG

-396 GAAPSG
+396 EASPNA

>member
-1 MLFDVETQNVPA
+1 MLFDLETQNVPA
-13 ATRKQLNLQAGGLIF
+13 ATRKQLNLQAAGLIF

-33 AALQLPWRLERWSVL
+33 AALQLPWRLEDWTLL

-54 ALVAFA
+54 ALVSFA

-65 TVLMIEYGAGFLE
+65 TVLMIEYGANSIE
-78 RILLILLQITIV
+78 RILLILLQIAIV
-90 VIAFDRL
+90 VIAFDRF
-97 RYYPGIAFTVPALL
+97 RNYPGLVFTVPALL
-111 IVVATQIA
+111 IVVATQFA
-119 TLFRDWVAMVLVVVS
+119 TLFRDWVATLLIVIS
-134 SVAFWAV
+134 SLAFWGV
-141 SLLHMPWP
+141 SLINMPWP
-149 GNVLPTLVLV
+149 GALLPTLVLI
-159 AFQLYA
+159 AFQGYA
-165 VSIITSRVEVD
+165 VSIIASRVEVD

-229 MQQQPRVPED
+229 MQQRVKEN
-239 AQLRDLVDRAAQI
+239 AELRDFVDRSAQI
-252 ADDLLAD
+252 ADDLLSD

-273 ALGEALNKLANLLPE
+273 ALGESLTKLASLLPD

-293 EFEENLRV
+293 ELEDGLRV

-316 GVSNALR
+316 GTSNALR
-323 HGGATRIRLSLRRI
+323 HGGANRIQLSLRRI
-337 ADRFVLRVVDN
+337 ADRFVMRIIDN

-365 ARVQE
+365 ARVKE
-370 LGGEYRLVDQ
+370 LNGEYRLIDH
-380 AAAGGSG
+380 AATGGTG

-396 GAAPSG
+396 NAALNA

>member
-1 MLFDVETQNVPA
+1 MLFDLETQNVPA
-13 ATRKQLNLQAGGLIF
+13 ATRKQLNLQAAGLIF

-33 AALQLPWRLERWSVL
+33 AALQLPWRLEDWTVL

-65 TVLMIEYGAGFLE
+65 TVLMIEYGANSIE
-78 RILLILLQITIV
+78 RVLLILLQIAIV
-90 VIAFDRL
+90 VIAFDRF
-97 RYYPGIAFTVPALL
+97 RNYPGLLYTVPALL

-119 TLFRDWVAMVLVVVS
+119 TLFRDVVATLLIVIASL
-134 SVAFWAV
+134 AFWGV
-141 SLLHMPWP
+141 SLINMPWP
-149 GNVLPTLVLV
+149 GALLPTLVLI
-159 AFQLYA
+159 AFQGYA
-165 VSIITSRVEVD
+165 VSIISSRVEVD

-195 VAETV
+195 VSETV

-229 MQQQPRVPED
+229 MQQRVKDSPELKD
-239 AQLRDLVDRAAQI
+239 FVDRSAQI

-273 ALGEALNKLANLLPE
+273 ALNESLQKLATLLPE

-293 EFEENLRV
+293 ELEEDLRV

-323 HGGATRIRLSLRRI
+323 HGGATRIQLALRRI
-337 ADRFVLRVVDN
+337 SDRFVLRIIDN

-365 ARVQE
+365 ARVKD
-370 LGGEYRLVDQ
+370 LNGEYRLIDH

-387 CELEITLPD
+387 CELEITVPD
-396 GAAPSG
+396 EAPPSG

>member
-1 MLFDVETQNVPA
+1 MLFDLETQNVPT
-13 ATRKQLNLQAGGLIF
+13 ATRKQLNLQAAVLIF

-33 AALQLPWRLERWSVL
+33 AALQLPWRLEDWTAL

-54 ALVAFA
+54 ALVSFA
-60 VAFGA
+60 AAFGA
-65 TVLMIEYGAGFLE
+65 TVLMIEYGANSIE
-78 RILLILLQITIV
+78 RILLILLQIAIV
-90 VIAFDRL
+90 VIAFDRF
-97 RYYPGIAFTVPALL
+97 RSYPGLVYTVPALL
-111 IVVATQIA
+111 IVVATQFA
-119 TLFRDWVAMVLVVVS
+119 TLFRDWVATLLIVIS
-134 SVAFWAV
+134 SLAFWGV
-141 SLLHMPWP
+141 SLINMPWP
-149 GNVLPTLVLV
+149 GALLPTLVLI
-159 AFQLYA
+159 AFQGYA
-165 VSIITSRVEVD
+165 VSIIASRVEVD

-229 MQQQPRVPED
+229 MQQRVKDNAE
-239 AQLRDLVDRAAQI
+239 LRDFVDRSAQI
-252 ADDLLAD
+252 ADDLLSD

-273 ALGEALNKLANLLPE
+273 ALGESLTKLASLLPD

-293 EFEENLRV
+293 ELEEGLRV

-316 GVSNALR
+316 GTSNALR
-323 HGGATRIRLSLRRI
+323 HGGANRIQLSLRRI
-337 ADRFVLRVVDN
+337 ADRFVMRIIDN

-365 ARVQE
+365 ARVKE
-370 LGGEYRLVDQ
+370 LNGEYRLIDH
-380 AAAGGSG
+380 AATGGTG

-396 GAAPSG
+396 EASPNA

>member
-1 MLFDVETQNVPA
+1 MLFDLETQNVPA
-13 ATRKQLNLQAGGLIF
+13 ATRKQLNLQAAGLIL

-33 AALQLPWRLERWSVL
+33 AALQLPWRLEAWTVL

-54 ALVAFA
+54 ALIAFA
-60 VAFGA
+60 IAFGA
-65 TVLMIEYGAGFLE
+65 TVLMIEYGANSLE

-90 VIAFDRL
+90 VIAFDRF
-97 RYYPGIAFTVPALL
+97 RNYPGLVYTVPALL
-111 IVVATQIA
+111 IVVATQFA
-119 TLFRDWVAMVLVVVS
+119 TLFRDWVATLLIVIS
-134 SVAFWAV
+134 SLAFWGV
-141 SLLHMPWP
+141 SLINMPWP
-149 GNVLPTLVLV
+149 GALLPTLVLI
-159 AFQLYA
+159 AFQGYA
-165 VSIITSRVEVD
+165 VSIIASRVEVD

-229 MQQQPRVPED
+229 MQQRVKDSPELKD
-239 AQLRDLVDRAAQI
+239 FVDRSAQI

-273 ALGEALNKLANLLPE
+273 ALNEALQKLATLLPE

-293 EFEENLRV
+293 ELEDDLRV

-323 HGGATRIRLSLRRI
+323 HGGATRIQLALRRI
-337 ADRFVLRVVDN
+337 SDRFVLRIIDN

-365 ARVQE
+365 ARVKD
-370 LGGEYRLVDQ
+370 LNGEYRLIDH
-380 AAAGGSG
+380 AAAGGTG
-387 CELEITLPD
+387 CELEITVPD
-396 GAAPSG
+396 EAPPSG

>member
-1 MLFDVETQNVPA
+1 MLFDLETQNVPT
-13 ATRKQLNLQAGGLIF
+13 ATRKQLNLQAAGLIF

-33 AALQLPWRLERWSVL
+33 AALQLPWRLEDWTAL

-60 VAFGA
+60 ATFGA
-65 TVLMIEYGAGFLE
+65 TVLMIEYGANAIE
-78 RILLILLQITIV
+78 RILLILLQIAIV
-90 VIAFDRL
+90 VIAFDRF
-97 RYYPGIAFTVPALL
+97 RNYPGLVYTVPALL
-111 IVVATQIA
+111 IVVATQFA
-119 TLFRDWVAMVLVVVS
+119 TLFRDWVATLLIVIS
-134 SVAFWAV
+134 SLAFWGV
-141 SLLHMPWP
+141 SLINMPWP
-149 GNVLPTLVLV
+149 GALLPTLVLI
-159 AFQLYA
+159 AFQGYA
-165 VSIITSRVEVD
+165 VSIIASRVEVD

-229 MQQQPRVPED
+229 MQQRVKDNAE
-239 AQLRDLVDRAAQI
+239 LRDFVDRSAQI
-252 ADDLLAD
+252 ADDLLSD

-273 ALGEALNKLANLLPE
+273 ALGESLTKLARLLPD

-293 EFEENLRV
+293 ELEDGLRV

-316 GVSNALR
+316 GTSNALR
-323 HGGATRIRLSLRRI
+323 HGGANRIQLSLRRI
-337 ADRFVLRVVDN
+337 ADRFVMRIIDN

-365 ARVQE
+365 ARVKE
-370 LGGEYRLVDQ
+370 LDGEYRLIDH
-380 AAAGGSG
+380 AATGGTG

-396 GAAPSG
+396 ETSPNA

>member
-1 MLFDVETQNVPA
+1 MLFDLETQNVPA
-13 ATRKQLNLQAGGLIF
+13 ETRKQLNLQSLGLIL

-33 AALQLPWRLERWSVL
+33 AALQLPWRLDDWTAL

-54 ALVAFA
+54 ALLAFT

-65 TVLMIEYGAGFLE
+65 TVLMIEYGANSLE
-78 RILLILLQITIV
+78 RVLLILLQITIV
-90 VIAFDRL
+90 VIAFDRF
-97 RYYPGIAFTVPALL
+97 RNYPGLMYTVPALL

-119 TLFRDWVAMVLVVVS
+119 TLFRDWVATLLIVIS

-141 SLLHMPWP
+141 SLINMPWP
-149 GNVLPTLVLV
+149 GAILPTLVLI
-159 AFQLYA
+159 AFQGYA
-165 VSIITSRVEVD
+165 VSIIASRIEVD

-229 MQQQPRVPED
+229 MQQRVKDNPELKD
-239 AQLRDLVDRAAQI
+239 FIDRSAQI

-259 TRVIVRQISGAEGL
+259 TRVIVRQISDSEGL
-273 ALGEALNKLANLLPE
+273 ALNESLQKLSSLLPE

-293 EFEENLRV
+293 DLEEGLRV
-301 QSGEVARLLLRAGQE
+301 QSGEVARLLLRASQE

-323 HGGATRIRLSLRRI
+323 HGGASRISLSLRAI
-337 ADRFVLRVVDN
+337 GDRFVLRVIDN

-365 ARVQE
+365 ARVKDM
-370 LGGEYRLVDQ
+370 GGEYRLTDH

-396 GAAPSG
+396 GAVPNA

>member
-1 MLFDVETQNVPA
+1 MLFDLETQNVPA
-13 ATRKQLNLQAGGLIF
+13 ATRKQLNLQALGLIV

-33 AALQLPWRLERWSVL
+33 AALQLPWRLEDWGPL

-54 ALVAFA
+54 ALLAFTI
-60 VAFGA
+60 AFGA
-65 TVLMIEYGAGFLE
+65 TVLMIEYGANALE
-78 RILLILLQITIV
+78 RVLLILLQITIV
-90 VIAFDRL
+90 VIAFDRF
-97 RYYPGIAFTVPALL
+97 RSYPGLMYTVPALL

-119 TLFRDWVAMVLVVVS
+119 TLFRDWVATLLIVIS

-141 SLLHMPWP
+141 SLINMPWP
-149 GNVLPTLVLV
+149 GAILPTLVLI
-159 AFQLYA
+159 AFQGYA
-165 VSIITSRVEVD
+165 VSIIASRIEVD

-229 MQQQPRVPED
+229 MQQRVKENPEFKD
-239 AQLRDLVDRAAQI
+239 FIDRSAQI

-259 TRVIVRQISGAEGL
+259 TRLIVRQISDSEGL
-273 ALGEALNKLANLLPE
+273 ALNESLQKLSTLLPE

-293 EFEENLRV
+293 DLEEGLRV
-301 QSGEVARLLLRAGQE
+301 QSGEVARLLLRASQE

-323 HGGATRIRLSLRRI
+323 HGGATRISLTLRAI
-337 ADRFVLRVVDN
+337 GDRFVLRVVDN

-365 ARVQE
+365 ARVKDMA
-370 LGGEYRLVDQ
+370 GEYRLTDH
-380 AAAGGSG
+380 AAAGGNG

-396 GAAPSG
+396 GAAPNA

>member
-1 MLFDVETQNVPA
+1 MLFDLETQNVPA
-13 ATRKQLNLQAGGLIF
+13 ATRKQLNLQALGLIL

-33 AALQLPWRLERWSVL
+33 AALQVPWRLEEWTRL

-54 ALVAFA
+54 ALLAFT

-65 TVLMIEYGAGFLE
+65 TVLMIEYGANALE
-78 RILLILLQITIV
+78 RMLLILLQITIV
-90 VIAFDRL
+90 VIAFDRF
-97 RYYPGIAFTVPALL
+97 RNYPGLMYTVPALL
-111 IVVATQIA
+111 IVVATQVA
-119 TLFRDWVAMVLVVVS
+119 TLFRDWVATLLIVVS
-134 SVAFWAV
+134 SIAFWGV
-141 SLLHMPWP
+141 SLINMPWP
-149 GNVLPTLVLV
+149 GAILPTLVLI
-159 AFQLYA
+159 AFQGYA
-165 VSIITSRVEVD
+165 VSIIASRIEVD

-229 MQQQPRVPED
+229 MQQRVKENRELKD
-239 AQLRDLVDRAAQI
+239 FIDRSAQI
-252 ADDLLAD
+252 ADDLLTD
-259 TRVIVRQISGAEGL
+259 TRVIVRQISDSEGL
-273 ALGEALNKLANLLPE
+273 ALNGSLQKLATLLPD

-293 EFEENLRV
+293 ELEEGLRV
-301 QSGEVARLLLRAGQE
+301 QSGEVARLLLRASQE

-323 HGGATRIRLSLRRI
+323 HGGASRITLSLRRI
-337 ADRFVLRVVDN
+337 ADRFVLRVIDN

-353 GKPAGFGRSQLA
+353 GKPAGFGRSQLT
-365 ARVQE
+365 ARVME
-370 LGGEYRLVDQ
+370 MSGEYRLTDH
-380 AAAGGSG
+380 AAAGRSG

-396 GAAPSG
+396 NAPTNT

>member
-1 MLFDVETQNVPA
+1 MLFDLETQNVPT
-13 ATRKQLNLQAGGLIF
+13 ATRKQLNLQAAVLIF

-33 AALQLPWRLERWSVL
+33 AALQLPWRLEDWTAL

-54 ALVAFA
+54 ALVSFA
-60 VAFGA
+60 AAFGA
-65 TVLMIEYGAGFLE
+65 TVLMIEYGANSIE
-78 RILLILLQITIV
+78 RILLILLQIAIV
-90 VIAFDRL
+90 VIAFDRF
-97 RYYPGIAFTVPALL
+97 RNYPGLVYTVPALL
-111 IVVATQIA
+111 IVVATQFA
-119 TLFRDWVAMVLVVVS
+119 TLFRDWVATLLIVIS
-134 SVAFWAV
+134 SLAFWGV
-141 SLLHMPWP
+141 SLINMPWP
-149 GNVLPTLVLV
+149 GALLPTLVLI
-159 AFQLYA
+159 AFQGYA
-165 VSIITSRVEVD
+165 VSIIASRVEVD

-229 MQQQPRVPED
+229 MQQRVKDNAE
-239 AQLRDLVDRAAQI
+239 LRDFVDRSAQI
-252 ADDLLAD
+252 ADDLLSD

-273 ALGEALNKLANLLPE
+273 ALGESLTKLASLLPD

-293 EFEENLRV
+293 ELEEGLRV
-301 QSGEVARLLLRAGQE
+301 QSGEVARLLLRTGQE
-316 GVSNALR
+316 GTSNALR
-323 HGGATRIRLSLRRI
+323 HGGANRIQLSLRRI
-337 ADRFVLRVVDN
+337 ADRFVMRIIDN

-365 ARVQE
+365 ARVKE
-370 LGGEYRLVDQ
+370 LNGEYRLIDH
-380 AAAGGSG
+380 AATGGTG

-396 GAAPSG
+396 EASPNA